1 MSPLT
6 KSPHTTFVKFF
17 RLLAPLLMILS
28 LSLSAL
34 ADGDI
39 DRLAER
45 LHNGTDFRV
54 RVQAALE
61 LGKTKNNAAR
71 PHLEEALDDGNAA
84 VRAAA
89 AAALKVLGDS
99 DAIPA
104 LTKHQ
109 KDKSAAVRSAI
120 KAAIDALRDAKKAR
134 ADKPRMMVSIGKMT
148 NGSSVRSRS
157 VMKQL
162 DAASREK
169 FGALPGVL
177 LEEDGAKKSSKLP
190 QVLVSGRLATM
201 NKHNEGSQV
210 VVSVKVEYI
219 MHTMPG
225 RSIRGKISG
234 SATARVAAS
243 EVKGKRAMSKFRRE
257 VLMAAVESAMRR
269 APEALEA
276 AAND

>member
-1 MSPLT
+1 
-6 KSPHTTFVKFF
+6 
-17 RLLAPLLMILS
+17 MILS

-34 ADGDI
+34 ADSDV

-45 LHNGTDFRV
+45 LHNGSDFRV

-61 LGKTKNNAAR
+61 LGKTKKTAAR

-89 AAALKVLGDS
+89 AAALKVLGDPE
-99 DAIPA
+99 AIPT
-104 LTKHQ
+104 LRKHQ

-120 KAAIDALRDAKKAR
+120 KTAIDALRDASKAR
-134 ADKPRMMVSIGKMT
+134 REKPKLLVTIGKMT

-162 DAASREK
+162 DATSREK
-169 FGALPGVL
+169 LAALPGVL
-177 LEEDGAKKSSKLP
+177 LSDEGEASSKKLP
-190 QVLVSGRLATM
+190 LVLVSGRLATLK
-201 NKHNEGSQV
+201 KHKEGSQV
-210 VVSVKVEYI
+210 VITIKVEYI
-219 MHTMPG
+219 VHTMPG

-234 SATARVAAS
+234 SATARAAAS
-243 EVKGKRAMSKFRRE
+243 ELKGKRAMARFRRE
-257 VLMAAVESAMRR
+257 VLVAAIQSAMRR
-269 APEALEA
+269 APEALMA